1 MTTQLG
7 RASSRQQSIG
17 SAAHV
22 PETTHDLYGQL
33 VSLGLDPGEA
43 AQLTAYLNGLRASRG
58 PWTLTQV
65 NTMLFLRHLYRAGI
79 FGPEDGLTP
88 TGSIGR

>member
-7 RASSRQQSIG
+7 GAIRRRQSIR

-22 PETTHDLYGQL
+22 PATTHDLYGQL

-43 AQLTAYLNGLRASRG
+43 TQLTAYLNGLRAGAG
-58 PWTLTQV
+58 PWTLTQL

-79 FGPEDGLTP
+79 FGPDDRMTP
-88 TGSIGR
+88 IGSIGH